1 MNVVEITLLSSSVG
15 RRKYGYYFKQVDHAV
30 LIREVSQVTNPDFT
44 REPLEFDEKLIKVG
58 IKDIDRVIEGLQAMK
73 LLVSK

>member
-1 MNVVEITLLSSSVG
+1 MNVVEITLLSRSAG
-15 RRKYGYYFKQVDHAV
+15 RRKYGYYFKQVDHTV

-44 REPLEFDEKLIKVG
+44 REPFEFEKDFVKVS
-58 IKDIDRVIEGLQAMK
+58 IRDIDRVIEGLQAMK